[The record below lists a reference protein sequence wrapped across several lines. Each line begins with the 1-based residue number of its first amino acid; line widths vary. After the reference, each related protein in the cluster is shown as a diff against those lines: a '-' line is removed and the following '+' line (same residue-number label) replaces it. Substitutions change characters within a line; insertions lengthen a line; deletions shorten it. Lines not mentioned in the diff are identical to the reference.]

1 MVEASRENS
10 GPRSRRDLILDAA
23 QVLFARDGF
32 GSTGIRAI
40 AAEVGIS
47 EATIY
52 HYFRSKEGIMD
63 AIINRVSAGQMRGYT
78 FPPDTGLEEALR
90 IVGSGFLQTMAISGK
105 RELIHLVL
113 TESAHDPHRAE
124 RYLSEIWDQGV
135 HALEVAIAERLPE
148 TSPASANTI
157 SKMVSGALVHH
168 VVHNESIA
176 SIAGRPLENGVDP
189 TRWQYL
195 EEIIALVV
203 RGVGIEDATSIDQS
217 SSSNQSS

>member
-1 MVEASRENS
+1 MVQASHEKS
-10 GPRSRRDLILDAA
+10 SPRSRRDLILDEA

-52 HYFRSKEGIMD
+52 HYFRSKEDIMD
-63 AIINRVSAGQMRGYT
+63 AIISRVSAGQLRGYA
-78 FPPDTGLEEALR
+78 FPPDTGLEDVLR
-90 IVGSGFLQTMAISGK
+90 IVGTGFLQAMAISGK
-105 RELIHLVL
+105 RELIHLML

-135 HALEVAIAERLPE
+135 HALEAAITDLLPE
-148 TSPASANTI
+148 DSPASANTI

-168 VVHNESIA
+168 VIHSESIA
-176 SIAGRPLENGVDP
+176 SVAGRPLENGVDP

-195 EEIIALVV
+195 DEIIALVV
-203 RGVGIEDATSIDQS
+203 RGVGEPPR
-217 SSSNQSS
+217 

>member
-1 MVEASRENS
+1 MVEASRNNP

-23 QVLFARDGF
+23 QVLFAHDGF

-52 HYFRSKEGIMD
+52 HYFRSKEDIMD
-63 AIINRVSAGQMRGYT
+63 AIISRVSAGQLRGYS
-78 FPPDTGLEEALR
+78 FPPDTSLEEVLR
-90 IVGSGFLQTMAISGK
+90 IVGSGFLHAMASPGN
-105 RELIHLVL
+105 RELIHLML

-124 RYLSEIWDQGV
+124 RYLSEIADQGV
-135 HALEVAIAERLPE
+135 HALEAAIAGLLPKS
-148 TSPASANTI
+148 SPASANTI
-157 SKMVSGALVHH
+157 AKMFSGALVHH

-176 SIAGRPLENGVDP
+176 SVAGRPLENGVDA

-195 EEIIALVV
+195 EEIIALIV
-203 RGVGIEDATSIDQS
+203 RGVGIEVASGQPS
-217 SSSNQSS
+217 

>member
-1 MVEASRENS
+1 MVRPAFRWLVQ
-10 GPRSRRDLILDAA
+10 RADRDLILDAA

-52 HYFRSKEGIMD
+52 HYFRSKEDIMD
-63 AIINRVSAGQMRGYT
+63 AIISRVSAGQMRGYT
-78 FPPDTGLEEALR
+78 FPTDTSLEEVLR
-90 IVGSGFLQTMAISGK
+90 IVGSGFLQAMATAGN
-105 RELIHLVL
+105 RELIHLML

-124 RYLSEIWDQGV
+124 RYLSEISDQGV
-135 HALEVAIAERLPE
+135 HALEVAISGLLPE

-157 SKMVSGALVHH
+157 SKMLSGALVHH

-176 SIAGRPLENGVDP
+176 AVAGRPLENGVDP

-195 EEIIALVV
+195 EEIIALIV
-203 RGVGIEDATSIDQS
+203 RGVGAGDAS
-217 SSSNQSS
+217 SSQPA